1 MIVLY
6 RKNNKY
12 WSDSQM
18 KTKQKTIIYNS
29 TDIINELSAE
39 TGQTTEQLKEVI
51 TALKDLITKHIKET
65 STDSQIVIKPFD
77 SFSIQS
83 EVIPDRKR
91 ILNYNE
97 YVQTARIKVKPK
109 FTRYYLRNL
118 INEL

>member
-12 WSDSQM
+12 WSDLQL

-29 TDIINELSAE
+29 IDLINELSAE
-39 TGQTTEQLKEVI
+39 TGQSTEQAKQII
-51 TALKDLITKHIKET
+51 TALKDLITKHIRET
-65 STDSQIVIKPFD
+65 TPDTQIVIKPFD

-83 EVIPDRKR
+83 EVIPDRQR
-91 ILNYNE
+91 VLNHKE
-97 YVQTARIKVKPK
+97 YTQTERIKVKPK

>member
-1 MIVLY
+1 
-6 RKNNKY
+6 
-12 WSDSQM
+12 M

-39 TGQTTEQLKEVI
+39 TGQSTERLKEVI

-91 ILNYNE
+91 TLNHKE
-97 YVQTARIKVKPK
+97 YTQTERIKVKPK

>member
-1 MIVLY
+1 
-6 RKNNKY
+6 
-12 WSDSQM
+12 M

-29 TDIINELSAE
+29 IDIINELSAE

-51 TALKDLITKHIKET
+51 TTLKDLITKHIKEV
-65 STDSQIVIKPFD
+65 SKDNQIVIKPFD
-77 SFSIQS
+77 SFLIQS

-109 FTRYYLRNL
+109 FTRYFNRRI
-118 INEL
+118 INGLKDG

>member
-6 RKNNKY
+6 QKNNTY

-29 TDIINELSAE
+29 SDIINELSAE
-39 TGQTTEQLKEVI
+39 TGQSTEQIKEVI
-51 TALKDLITKHIKET
+51 TSLKDLITRHIKET
-65 STDSQIVIKPFD
+65 TTNNQIVIKPCD
-77 SFSIQS
+77 SFTIQS
-83 EVIPDRKR
+83 EVIPDRQR
-91 ILNYNE
+91 VLNHKE
-97 YVQTARIKVKPK
+97 YTQTERIKVKPK

>member
-1 MIVLY
+1 
-6 RKNNKY
+6 
-12 WSDSQM
+12 M

-39 TGQTTEQLKEVI
+39 TGQSTEQAKQII
-51 TALKDLITKHIKET
+51 TALKDLIMKHIRET
-65 STDSQIVIKPFD
+65 TPDTQIVIKPFD

-91 ILNYNE
+91 TLNYNE

>member
-6 RKNNKY
+6 QKNNTY

-29 TDIINELSAE
+29 IDIINELSAV
-39 TGQTTEQLKEVI
+39 TGQSTEQAKQII

-65 STDSQIVIKPFD
+65 TADTQIVIKPFD

-83 EVIPDRKR
+83 EVIPDKQRV
-91 ILNYNE
+91 LNHKE
-97 YVQTARIKVKPK
+97 YTQTERIKVKPK

>member
-6 RKNNKY
+6 RKNNTY

-29 TDIINELSAE
+29 IDIINELSAV
-39 TGQTTEQLKEVI
+39 TGQSTEQAKQII
-51 TALKDLITKHIKET
+51 TALKDLIAKHIRET
-65 STDSQIVIKPFD
+65 TPDTQIVIKPFD
-77 SFSIQS
+77 GFSIQS
-83 EVIPDRKR
+83 EVIPDKQRV
-91 ILNYNE
+91 LNHKE
-97 YVQTARIKVKPK
+97 YTQTERIKVKPK

>member
-1 MIVLY
+1 
-6 RKNNKY
+6 
-12 WSDSQM
+12 M

-29 TDIINELSAE
+29 IDIINELSAE
-39 TGQTTEQLKEVI
+39 TGQSTEQAKQII

-65 STDSQIVIKPFD
+65 TTDSQIVIKPFD
-77 SFSIQS
+77 SFTIQS

-91 ILNYNE
+91 TLNY

-109 FTRYYLRNL
+109 FTRYYLTNL